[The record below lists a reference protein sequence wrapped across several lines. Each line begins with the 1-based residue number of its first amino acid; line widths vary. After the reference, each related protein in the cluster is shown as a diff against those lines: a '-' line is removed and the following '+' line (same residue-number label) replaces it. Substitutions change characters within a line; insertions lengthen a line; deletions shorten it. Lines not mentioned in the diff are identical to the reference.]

1 MQNIDLC
8 LMKFGRHQKLRFE
21 IESKKKKKRN
31 FFEIMKK
38 NKNNIQTWASLSIM
52 QQNTLGLRA
61 LHWIQTIEVEE
72 VVPVEWVLMELVN
85 GHQMLSINVLPQGL
99 LATAAA
105 LISNQGLQH
114 GSHHIQ
120 LVRKITEVWFYTS
133 LQKPF
138 TENASTLPMKI
149 SEVISKQIYFYHWT
163 LKE

>member
-1 MQNIDLC
+1 
-8 LMKFGRHQKLRFE
+8 
-21 IESKKKKKRN
+21 
-31 FFEIMKK
+31 MKK

-149 SEVISKQIYFYHWT
+149 RTDLLLSLNTERISHSHLNNTISSPRNCLLTSFDPQENRNFSYSDSYMFM
-163 LKE
+163 